1 VPFRESC
8 PRGEG
13 GGWTAQNGILRRDD
27 VPAKFNPA
35 GGVIPRMHLGDRELS
50 KMASATSIAPTAAA
64 KVARAAAGRR
74 APPAILV
81 IFGGAGDL
89 TKRLVVPALYNLVR
103 AGRLPDGF
111 SIVGVGFGDVD
122 TQSWRHDL
130 RQMIQSL
137 AADGGGEFR
146 ADGIDADTWDWLSRR
161 MTFLTGDFTQPE
173 IYNRLKAFLAE
184 QSTKLGTGNVLFYLA
199 VADKFFGAIIEHL
212 GRAQLTR
219 QTNGDWRRVI
229 IEKPFGHDL
238 ASARALN
245 AQILRILSEDQI
257 YRIDHFLGKETVQNI
272 LVLRFANGI
281 FEPLWNRDHVSH
293 VQITAAETV
302 GVENRGKFYDGTG
315 ALRDMVPNH
324 LFQLLAMIAME
335 PPVSFNANDVRAK
348 KTELFSAIHP
358 ISPDDAVR
366 GQYAAGTVIGKPAR
380 AYRQEPNVAPA
391 STTETYV
398 ALKLAI
404 DNWRWARVPFYLRTG
419 KYLAARTTEIAIH
432 FRQAPYALFRETPV
446 ERLPRN
452 ILTLRLQPD
461 EGLSVSFS
469 AKRPGQDIE
478 IDGVAM
484 DFSYRDYF
492 EPLTTV
498 GYETLIYDCLIG
510 DATLFQRAD
519 TVEAAWCAVQPVLDA
534 WAARPAGDFPNY
546 AAGSLGPDAADRLL
560 GRDGYAWLP
569 LGDAPQKRN
578 SRG

>member
-1 VPFRESC
+1 MTSVTSAAPAAA
-8 PRGEG
+8 
-13 GGWTAQNGILRRDD
+13 TAQVR
-27 VPAKFNPA
+27 
-35 GGVIPRMHLGDRELS
+35 
-50 KMASATSIAPTAAA
+50 AT
-64 KVARAAAGRR
+64 AGRR
-74 APPAILV
+74 APPATLV
-81 IFGGAGDL
+81 IFGGGGDL

-103 AGRLPDGF
+103 AGRLADGF
-111 SIVGVGFGDVD
+111 SIIGVGRGDAD
-122 TQSWRHDL
+122 TLSWRRDL
-130 RQMIQSL
+130 RQMMQSL

-146 ADGIDADTWDWLSRR
+146 ADGIDEEAWDWLARR
-161 MTFLTGDFTQPE
+161 MTFLAGDFTQPE
-173 IYNRLKAFLAE
+173 IYSRLKALLAE
-184 QSTKLGTGNVLFYLA
+184 QSAKQGHGNVLFYLA
-199 VADKFFGAIIEHL
+199 VADKFFGPIIEHL
-212 GRAQLTR
+212 GRADLAR
-219 QTNGDWRRVI
+219 QTNGAWRRVI

-281 FEPLWNRDHVSH
+281 FEPLWNRDHICH

-302 GVENRGKFYDGTG
+302 GVETRGKFYDGTG

-335 PPVSFNANDVRAK
+335 PPVSFDANDVRAK
-348 KTELFSAIHP
+348 KTDLFCAIHP

-366 GQYAAGTVIGKPAR
+366 GQYGAGTVLGKPVR
-380 AYRQEPNVAPA
+380 GYRDEPNVAPD

-398 ALKLAI
+398 ALKLGI

-432 FRQAPYALFRETPV
+432 FHQAPYVLFRETPI

-452 ILTLRLQPD
+452 ILTLRIQPD

-484 DFSYRDYF
+484 DFAYRDFF

-510 DATLFQRAD
+510 DAMLFQRAD

-534 WAARPAGDFPNY
+534 WAARPPSDFPNH
-546 AAGSLGPDAADRLL
+546 AAGSPGPDAADQLL
-560 GRDGYAWLP
+560 ARDGYAWLP
-569 LGDAPQKRN
+569 IGAGPRRRD
-578 SRG
+578 RG

>member
-1 VPFRESC
+1 MSPE
-8 PRGEG
+8 
-13 GGWTAQNGILRRDD
+13 
-27 VPAKFNPA
+27 
-35 GGVIPRMHLGDRELS
+35 
-50 KMASATSIAPTAAA
+50 TSVAPTAAA
-64 KVARAAAGRR
+64 RVARATADRQAR
-74 APPAILV
+74 PANLLIV
-81 IFGGAGDL
+81 GGGGDL

-103 AGRLPDGF
+103 ARRLPDGF
-111 SIVGVGFGDVD
+111 SIVGVGRGEED
-122 TQSWRHDL
+122 TSSWRHNL
-130 RQMIQSL
+130 RQMMESL
-137 AADGGGEFR
+137 IADGGGEFR
-146 ADGIDADTWDWLSRR
+146 AAGIDEAGWDWLVRR
-161 MTFLTGDFTQPE
+161 MTVLQGDFTQPE
-173 IYNRLKAFLAE
+173 IYGKLKSLLAQ
-184 QSTKLGTGNVLFYLA
+184 QSTKQRHGNVLFYLA
-199 VADKFFGAIIEHL
+199 VADKFFGPIIEHL
-212 GRAQLTR
+212 GRAELTR
-219 QTNGDWRRVI
+219 QSNGGWRRVI

-245 AQILRILSEDQI
+245 AQILRILGEDQI

-302 GVENRGKFYDGTG
+302 GVETRGKFYDGTG

-335 PPVSFNANDVRAK
+335 PPVSFDANDVRAK
-348 KTELFSAIHP
+348 KTELFCAIHP

-366 GQYAAGTVIGKPAR
+366 GQYGPGTVLGKPVR
-380 AYRQEPNVAPA
+380 GYRHDPNVAPDSA
-391 STTETYV
+391 TETYV

-419 KYLAARTTEIAIH
+419 KYLAARSTEIAIH

-492 EPLTTV
+492 EPLTAV

-510 DATLFQRAD
+510 DAMLFQRAD
-519 TVEAAWCAVQPVLDA
+519 TVEVAWCAVQPVLDA
-534 WAARPAGDFPNY
+534 WAARPANDFPNY
-546 AAGSLGPDAADRLL
+546 AAGSSGPDAADRLL
-560 GRDGYAWLP
+560 QRDGHAWLP
-569 LGDAPQKRN
+569 IGAHRR
-578 SRG
+578 RGIADD